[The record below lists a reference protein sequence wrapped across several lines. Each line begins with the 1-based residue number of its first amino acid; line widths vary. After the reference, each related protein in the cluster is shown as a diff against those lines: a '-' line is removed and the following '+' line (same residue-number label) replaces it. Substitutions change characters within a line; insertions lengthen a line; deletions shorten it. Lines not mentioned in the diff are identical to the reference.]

1 MVSRSRDVRVLRAFS
16 SYTVSGRRELLE
28 SSVKAGVARPEAAGQ
43 LASSRDPFAQC
54 LVARELQRTLAGRE
68 GGGRDC
74 ANKQRDGQESGCCVR
89 DGRERQLVVLLM
101 VAATSQ

>member
-1 MVSRSRDVRVLRAFS
+1 MVSRSRDVRALRAFS

-43 LASSRDPFAQC
+43 LASSRDPFARC

-68 GGGRDC
+68 GGGRTVQT
-74 ANKQRDGQESGCCVR
+74 NNEM
-89 DGRERQLVVLLM
+89 GRERMLR
-101 VAATSQ
+101 ARRS